1 MPQKNELPKK
11 NEPKKKKLTM
21 KERKFVKLK
30 IQGKTNIEAYNSAY
44 TPQKSDV
51 ARVAGSVVG
60 SRPHVQQAIED
71 ALEAKGMTPE
81 WAVAQLK
88 KVAEQDVELGA
99 KRLAAKDA
107 LELMGWNKSQ
117 KPQVTLEVKSDF
129 FEGRRTEDRTV
140 IDVDTSSE
148 EA

>member
-1 MPQKNELPKK
+1 MPQKSNLPQRSD
-11 NEPKKKKLTM
+11 KKKKLTM

-30 IQGKTNIEAYNSAY
+30 IQGKTNSDAYNGSY
-44 TPQKSDV
+44 SPQKAEV

-71 ALEAKGMTPE
+71 ALQAQGMTPE

-88 KVAEQDVELGA
+88 KVAEQDEELGA

-107 LELMGWNKSQ
+107 LELMGWNKSHR
-117 KPQVTLEVKSDF
+117 PQVTLEVKSAF
-129 FEGRRTEDRTV
+129 FEGRRTDNRTV
-140 IDVDTSSE
+140 IDVDTSTE

>member
-1 MPQKNELPKK
+1 
-11 NEPKKKKLTM
+11 
-21 KERKFVKLK
+21 
-30 IQGKTNIEAYNSAY
+30 
-44 TPQKSDV
+44 
-51 ARVAGSVVG
+51 
-60 SRPHVQQAIED
+60 
-71 ALEAKGMTPE
+71 MTPE

-129 FEGRRTEDRTV
+129 FEGRRTEGRTV
-140 IDVDTSSE
+140 IDVDTSTE

>member
-1 MPQKNELPKK
+1 
-11 NEPKKKKLTM
+11 M

-30 IQGKTNIEAYNSAY
+30 IQGKTNSDAYNGSY
-44 TPQKSDV
+44 SPQKAEV

-107 LELMGWNKSQ
+107 LELMGWNKSHR
-117 KPQVTLEVKSDF
+117 PQVTLEVKSDF
-129 FEGRRTEDRTV
+129 FEGRRADNRTV
-140 IDVDTSSE
+140 IDVDTSTE